1 MTARQ
6 IGRTVRRNT
15 MVTNFKSPIE
25 QQVDRL
31 FSEIK
36 TKHGECC
43 VNPVTGTLFVRGIDS
58 IRTQKKAAIGALR
71 AREWF
76 AVNGPPDAPPLPL
89 SAYEHEDYRH
99 GRGLRQIV
107 GFFGRSLEANEYDFH
122 RHPSFEDFARGLMAM
137 AVDGGL
143 WGLEH
148 DAQLKKRFPPR
159 RLPGMTPGAYWAPPK
174 EYEAIMASYRR
185 EREARLRTAIS

>member
-31 FSEIK
+31 FSEVK
-36 TKHGECC
+36 AKRGDCC
-43 VNPVTGTLFVRGIDS
+43 ANPVTGTWFQWGIDS
-58 IRTQKKAAIGALR
+58 IRTQKKAAIAALR

-89 SAYEHEDYRH
+89 SVDEHEDYRH

-107 GFFGRSLEANEYDFH
+107 GFYGRSLEANEYDIH
-122 RHPSFEDFARGLMAM
+122 RHPSFEDFARGLMACNS
-137 AVDGGL
+137 GG
-143 WGLEH
+143 WGVEK
-148 DAQLKKRFPPR
+148 DPEMRKRFPPR
-159 RLPGMTPGAYWAPPK
+159 PLPGMGPGLYWQPPQK
-174 EYEAIMASYRR
+174 HKRVA
-185 EREARLRTAIS
+185 